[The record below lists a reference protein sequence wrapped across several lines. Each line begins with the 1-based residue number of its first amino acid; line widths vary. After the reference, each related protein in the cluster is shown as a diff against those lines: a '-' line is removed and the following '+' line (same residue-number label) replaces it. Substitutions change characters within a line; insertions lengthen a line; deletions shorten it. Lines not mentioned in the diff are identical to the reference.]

1 MKRATNRGIAGK
13 LRWMI
18 LLTSGLALLI
28 SSLAFLSMEYFSYRQ
43 MLLERAGVLTDFIV
57 TNSTAALAFD
67 DRRTADKLLG
77 SLHSEP
83 SVLSASL
90 YQADGSRFASYARNG
105 DPDHHPRHQDSAWL
119 RWASTMRTLQYTIDG
134 HEIDIVRPIFLD
146 NDYLGFIWMDISL
159 ASLYKRI
166 LAYLAI
172 ISILW
177 LLIMWGVYL
186 LSSRL
191 HRRISTPIRELLAG
205 MQQVSDTQDFSLRL
219 QPGDRDEIGTIIA
232 NFNDMLGQIQE
243 RDNKLAS
250 YRQELEKKV
259 EERTRNLVAA
269 MESAE
274 TARKAAEAASQ
285 AKSEFLATMSHEIR
299 TPMNGVLGMTELLL
313 DCDLDIRS
321 QRLAET
327 AHRSAE
333 SLLGVINDILDFSR
347 IEANKLQ
354 LHEEVFDLRELMEDT
369 LELVSGQARR
379 KGLELVLNLP
389 PDLPSWVRG
398 DPLRLRQILVNLLGN
413 AVKFTEQGEVRLR
426 VRLVAGEGDRQTI
439 SFEVSDTGPGIP
451 LEQQGKIFHAFSQAD
466 GSTTRRHGGTG
477 LGLAISRRLVEMMG
491 GEIMLRSMPGEGA
504 CFSFTIELAVI
515 DRGDHGLS
523 HPAAFRE
530 VRLLIVDDHA
540 VNREILHSQVTAWGM
555 RNSLASSG
563 SEALA
568 MLRDAARE
576 GDPFR
581 IALLDLHMPDMDGL
595 ELARHIQRNDTIP
608 ELQVV
613 MLSSAVGGAGTV
625 SGETCIARFLQKPVR
640 QRQLLNCLRDL
651 LGEKV
656 AAGAVHKAQG
666 PVFQAHV
673 LLAEDNSVN
682 QDVTIG
688 MLTALGCRAD
698 VVEDGVQALAALREK
713 QYDLVLMDCHMPE
726 MDGFDATVD
735 LRRLE
740 RELGR
745 RPVPVI
751 ALTADVQKGIEQRC
765 RAAGM
770 DSYLS
775 KPFTRRQLADIL
787 ARWLPSRRHQ
797 ASGQRRTGEERQA
810 SPQLLDATVL
820 QQLRDLGQAG
830 GTDILARAV
839 AHFQQQAPK
848 DLAGLKEA
856 ARKGDSGQ
864 LRMIAHRMKS
874 GCANLGARVLADL
887 CAELERSA
895 AAGDITAAPALVE
908 AIARDLPGVMAA
920 LESEAGQQGAASA
933 PAEEQAAAPG
943 ATILV
948 VDDDPMFRMT
958 MTGSLGAAG
967 YRVLEAA
974 GGEEALAMALR
985 QRPDLVLLD
994 ALMEGMD
1001 GFEVCRRLSGMRELR
1016 HLQILM
1022 VTGLEDAASVEG
1034 AFEAGASGFVTKPVN
1049 HAILLQ
1055 QIRFQL
1061 RASRTAR
1068 SLEENREQM
1077 ARTQRI
1083 AGLGY
1088 WRWDSE
1094 HDRMT
1099 VSDYLAVMMGI
1110 STTDCCASLGDF
1122 LQRVHPQDRDH
1133 LLDVIT
1139 GSVNGGPLKPS
1150 EYRLLV
1156 QGRSAIIVHQEMGL
1170 APDSSHV
1177 VLGTVQDITR
1187 QRAAERRI
1195 RQLAYTDTLTGLAS
1209 RAYFYKHMEGVIR
1222 AAHRRQEQ
1230 FALIYLDLD
1239 GFKDIND
1246 SMGHNAGDELLKVI
1260 GVRLQG
1266 VLRGSDFVAR
1276 LSGDEF
1282 CILVDNV
1289 DDQYVA
1295 ADVADRCLQEV
1306 NRPVTLK
1313 GRELRPRCSI
1323 GIAHFPEDGG
1333 TLQEL
1338 LRAADSAM
1346 YAAKAEGK
1354 HRFAFYQPRLIAE
1367 AERRLWLEQELR
1379 RAIDR
1384 DQLELHYQP
1393 QVNARDG
1400 RLVGVEALVRWRH
1413 PEMGLVSPLEFIGI
1427 AERIGMIKPL
1437 GDWVLQVACRQ
1448 GMRWRQQG
1456 MEPFRVA
1463 VNISPLH
1470 FRDPELCRTVEQ
1482 VLEETGFP
1490 AAHLELEITESM
1502 VQDLEGSVRIFDRLR
1517 QMGVKIA
1524 MDDFGTG
1531 YSSLASLKNLPID
1544 CLKIDRLFIMDMMGD
1559 RGSTILLEAIVTAA
1573 HALGH
1578 SVVAEGVE
1586 TKEQLR
1592 LLRDIGCEIIQG
1604 YLFSPP
1610 VVPEE
1615 IPALLKFDIDG

>member
-1 MKRATNRGIAGK
+1 MKRVANPGIAGK
-13 LRWMI
+13 LRRMI
-18 LLTSGLALLI
+18 LLTSGLALLVTSI
-28 SSLAFLSMEYFSYRQ
+28 AFLSIEFFSYRQ
-43 MLLERAGVLTDFIV
+43 TLLERARVLTEFIG

-67 DRRTADKLLG
+67 DQATADKLLA
-77 SLHSEP
+77 SLRSEP

-90 YQADGSRFASYARNG
+90 FLADGTRFATYARDDG
-105 DPDHHPRHQDSAWL
+105 TDRQPRHQGSPWL
-119 RWASTMRTLQYTIDG
+119 RWAASIRTLQYTIDG

-146 NDYLGFIWMDISL
+146 NDYLGFIWLDVSL
-159 ASLYKRI
+159 ETLYERI
-166 LAYLAI
+166 LVYLAI
-172 ISILW
+172 ISFLW
-177 LLIMWGVYL
+177 LAIMWGVYL

-205 MQQVSDTQDFSLRL
+205 MQEVSNTQDFSLRL

-250 YRQELEKKV
+250 YRQELEHKV
-259 EERTRNLVAA
+259 AERTRSLVEA
-269 MESAE
+269 METAE

-313 DCDLDIRS
+313 DCGLDVRAR
-321 QRLAET
+321 RLAET

-369 LELVSGQARR
+369 LELVTSQARR

-389 PDLPSWVRG
+389 PDLPDLVRG

-413 AVKFTEQGEVRLR
+413 AVKFTDRGEVRLR
-426 VRLVAGEGDRQTI
+426 VRLVAGEGDRQAIT
-439 SFEVSDTGPGIP
+439 FEVSDTGPGIP
-451 LEQQGKIFHAFSQAD
+451 LEQQGRIFHAFSQAD

-563 SEALA
+563 EEALS
-568 MLRDAARE
+568 MLRDAGRE
-576 GDPFR
+576 SDPFR

-595 ELARHIQRNDTIP
+595 ELARHIHRDDTIP
-608 ELQVV
+608 ELQMV
-613 MLSSAVGGAGTV
+613 MLSSAVDGAGTV
-625 SGETCIARFLQKPVR
+625 AGESCIARFLQKPVR

-656 AAGAVHKAQG
+656 AAAEHMAQR
-666 PVFQAHV
+666 PVFRAHV

-713 QYDLVLMDCHMPE
+713 QYDLVLMDCHMPQ

-745 RPVPVI
+745 HPVPVI

-775 KPFTRRQLADIL
+775 KPFTQQQLADIL

-797 ASGQRRTGEERQA
+797 VSGQRRTEEEEQA
-810 SPQLLDATVL
+810 SPQLLDTSAL

-839 AHFQQQAPK
+839 EHFQQQAPR
-848 DLAGLKEA
+848 DLAGLTA
-856 ARKGDSGQ
+856 AVEKGDSEQ
-864 LRMIAHRMKS
+864 VRLIAHRMKS

-887 CAELERSA
+887 CAELERTA
-895 AAGDITAAPALVE
+895 AAGEITAAPDLVE
-908 AIARDLPGVMAA
+908 TIGRELPRVMAA
-920 LESEAGQQGAASA
+920 LESETGEQEAA
-933 PAEEQAAAPG
+933 PALAEGRAAAPG

-958 MTGSLGAAG
+958 MTESLGVAG
-967 YRVLEAA
+967 YRVLEAG
-974 GGEEALAMALR
+974 GGEEALTMVLR

-1034 AFEAGASGFVTKPVN
+1034 AFEAGASGFVSKPVN
-1049 HAILLQ
+1049 YFILLQ

-1088 WRWDSE
+1088 WRWDSV

-1122 LQRVHPQDRDH
+1122 LRHVHPRDRDH
-1133 LLDVIT
+1133 LLDAIT
-1139 GSVNGGPLKPS
+1139 GSVNGGPLKPA

-1209 RAYFYKHMEGVIR
+1209 RAYFYKHMEGVIQ
-1222 AAHRRQEQ
+1222 AARRRQEQ

-1295 ADVADRCLQEV
+1295 ADVAGRCLQEV
-1306 NRPVTLK
+1306 NRPMTLK

-1393 QVNARDG
+1393 QVDARDG

-1437 GDWVLQVACRQ
+1437 GDWVLEVACRQ

-1463 VNISPLH
+1463 VNISPVH

-1482 VLEETGFP
+1482 VLEKTGFP
-1490 AAHLELEITESM
+1490 AARLELEITESM
-1502 VQDLEGSVRIFDRLR
+1502 VQNLEGMVRIFDRLR
-1517 QMGVKIA
+1517 RMGVKIA

-1615 IPALLKFDIDG
+1615 IPALLKFDIEG

>member
-1 MKRATNRGIAGK
+1 
-13 LRWMI
+13 
-18 LLTSGLALLI
+18 
-28 SSLAFLSMEYFSYRQ
+28 
-43 MLLERAGVLTDFIV
+43 
-57 TNSTAALAFD
+57 
-67 DRRTADKLLG
+67 
-77 SLHSEP
+77 
-83 SVLSASL
+83 
-90 YQADGSRFASYARNG
+90 
-105 DPDHHPRHQDSAWL
+105 
-119 RWASTMRTLQYTIDG
+119 
-134 HEIDIVRPIFLD
+134 
-146 NDYLGFIWMDISL
+146 
-159 ASLYKRI
+159 
-166 LAYLAI
+166 
-172 ISILW
+172 
-177 LLIMWGVYL
+177 
-186 LSSRL
+186 
-191 HRRISTPIRELLAG
+191 
-205 MQQVSDTQDFSLRL
+205 
-219 QPGDRDEIGTIIA
+219 
-232 NFNDMLGQIQE
+232 
-243 RDNKLAS
+243 
-250 YRQELEKKV
+250 
-259 EERTRNLVAA
+259 
-269 MESAE
+269 
-274 TARKAAEAASQ
+274 
-285 AKSEFLATMSHEIR
+285 
-299 TPMNGVLGMTELLL
+299 MTELLL

-354 LHEEVFDLRELMEDT
+354 LHEEVFDLRALMEDT

-398 DPLRLRQILVNLLGN
+398 APLRLRQILVNLLGN

-477 LGLAISRRLVEMMG
+477 LGLAISRQLVEMMG

-504 CFSFTIELAVI
+504 CFRFAIELAVI
-515 DRGDHGLS
+515 DRGDHGLCR
-523 HPAAFRE
+523 PAAFQD

-595 ELARHIQRNDTIP
+595 ELARQIQRNDTIP

-666 PVFQAHV
+666 PVFRAHV

-765 RAAGM
+765 RAA
-770 DSYLS
+770 
-775 KPFTRRQLADIL
+775 
-787 ARWLPSRRHQ
+787 
-797 ASGQRRTGEERQA
+797 
-810 SPQLLDATVL
+810 
-820 QQLRDLGQAG
+820 
-830 GTDILARAV
+830 
-839 AHFQQQAPK
+839 
-848 DLAGLKEA
+848 
-856 ARKGDSGQ
+856 
-864 LRMIAHRMKS
+864 
-874 GCANLGARVLADL
+874 
-887 CAELERSA
+887 
-895 AAGDITAAPALVE
+895 AGDITAAPALVE
-908 AIARDLPGVMAA
+908 AIGRDLPGVMAA
-920 LESEAGQQGAASA
+920 LEAETGQQGGAPA

-1088 WRWDSE
+1088 WRWDSV

-1139 GSVNGGPLKPS
+1139 GSVNGGPLKPA

-1393 QVNARDG
+1393 QVDARDG